1 LGSVEATGFTCGDT
15 LIQTAATTTHPQD
28 LGVASFK
35 HPKAKHMKPRTIFFQ
50 LSLLAMS
57 ACAVGQVLPAVPDA
71 FVASDAL
78 MPTRKGDEGVQEKKL
93 EMQSAVRLPYGAGF
107 ESRQRGQ
114 QAGSQK
120 PVSGRQGGLGRK

>member
-1 LGSVEATGFTCGDT
+1 
-15 LIQTAATTTHPQD
+15 
-28 LGVASFK
+28 
-35 HPKAKHMKPRTIFFQ
+35 MKPRTIFFH

-78 MPTRKGDEGVQEKKL
+78 MPTRKGDEVVPEKKL

-114 QAGSQK
+114 QAVPQAS
-120 PVSGRQGGLGRK
+120 VSGRQGGLGRK